1 MCSVK
6 AATCCVARLKKT
18 CLAVPW
24 EFVPDRTE
32 RHTALHVGE
41 VPYGNVGAV
50 DRLDFTV
57 IGPAVNEVVRIEKS
71 VSLLANRSCS
81 HLGSLRLRDT
91 VTDASSHSDILSCA
105 ASMKPRRYLDC
116 GPPGPWPCNARK
128 LNGNTSAGEGM
139 TGLLNSFVA
148 P

>member
-57 IGPAVNEVVRIEKS
+57 IGPAVNEVVRMEKLCEPLGQQILFS
-71 VSLLANRSCS
+71 SRFAEAAGHCDGRLKSLG
-81 HLGSLRLRDT
+81 HFELRGVDEAKEIFGLRPSRT
-91 VTDASSHSDILSCA
+91 VALQREEA
-105 ASMKPRRYLDC
+105 
-116 GPPGPWPCNARK
+116 
-128 LNGNTSAGEGM
+128 
-139 TGLLNSFVA
+139 
-148 P
+148 